1 MDLSLSQ
8 TLIGTHRQFLTIPL
22 PNRSTSVVS
31 QKFVEYVSPSAD
43 GRKQVAQGASPG
55 LDGPHPASGTPLPLG
70 GRGDGGEGGSRD
82 PSVDGLL
89 AYARRLTG

>member
-1 MDLSLSQ
+1 
-8 TLIGTHRQFLTIPL
+8 
-22 PNRSTSVVS
+22 VS

-89 AYARRLTG
+89 AYARRLTGWILQRTSDSGRYRLRPDHKL